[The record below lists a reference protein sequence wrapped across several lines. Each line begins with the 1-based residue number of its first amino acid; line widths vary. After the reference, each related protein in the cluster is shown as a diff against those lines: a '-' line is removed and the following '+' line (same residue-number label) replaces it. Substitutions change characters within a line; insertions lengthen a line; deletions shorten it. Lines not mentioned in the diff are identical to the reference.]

1 MQAQVDIIVL
11 GGMGL
16 KYDDYLF
23 FRDTLEK
30 SGAMELPK
38 HSTLMHPNDYTR
50 LEELRCVYKG
60 TLAGLPQRQQME
72 FDQNDTVIGVYLGLA
87 LGLFHTG
94 AARVRAIF

>member
-1 MQAQVDIIVL
+1 MAKLDLTKYGITGTTEIV
-11 GGMGL
+11 
-16 KYDDYLF
+16 YNPSYEQLF
-23 FRDTLEK
+23 EEETK
-30 SGAMELPK
+30 PG
-38 HSTLMHPNDYTR
+38 